1 MGGNS
6 LSQVAPT
13 SPHIMKQHFF
23 YVASLIFG
31 GITLLTGC
39 NSKSEVENHQMEL
52 RTRDNRT
59 ATTFFADKTTDTVW
73 VVSTESWKARVE
85 MVKTTP
91 ENSNATTQSYLPDTP
106 DAVSGAT
113 KPSLFTITPQE
124 VEVKSGYFM
133 TTPVVITATAPATQL
148 LQHGYL
154 RILPNGGPLN
164 GLSHHI
170 YQVGWLNI
178 SYPVVAKQ
186 ENATSVM
193 PNFSEV
199 LPQKGG
205 TTYLVFDLYDNQLST
220 HSLTSDA
227 DWLTV
232 PEEAKQ
238 PAKGHHVVKL
248 TFGENTS
255 EKARTATFQLSSGGA
270 STVITYVQSGR
281 GK

>member
-1 MGGNS
+1 
-6 LSQVAPT
+6 
-13 SPHIMKQHFF
+13 MKQHFF
-23 YVASLIFG
+23 YVASLLFG
-31 GITLLTGC
+31 GFTLLTGC
-39 NSKSEVENHQMEL
+39 NTKSVVENHQMEL
-52 RTRDNRT
+52 RTRDNRQT
-59 ATTFFADKTTDTVW
+59 TTFYADKTTDTVW

-85 MVKTTP
+85 MVKATP
-91 ENSNATTQSYLPDTP
+91 EKNNPTTHNHLPGTP

-113 KPSLFTITPQE
+113 THSTFTITPQE
-124 VEVKSGYFM
+124 VEVKPGYFK
-133 TTPVVITATAPATQL
+133 TTPVAITSTTPATQL

-164 GLSHHI
+164 GLAHHI

-178 SYPVVAKQ
+178 SNPVAKQ
-186 ENATSVM
+186 DNSASAM

-227 DWLTV
+227 NWLTV

-248 TFGENTS
+248 TFGENTR

-270 STVITYVQSGR
+270 TTVITYVQSGR

>member
-52 RTRDNRT
+52 RTRDNRIT
-59 ATTFFADKTTDTVW
+59 TTFFADKTTDTVW

-91 ENSNATTQSYLPDTP
+91 ENSNATTQSNRLDTP

-113 KPSLFTITPQE
+113 THSTFTITPQE
-124 VEVKSGYFM
+124 VEVKSGYFI

-148 LQHGYL
+148 LQHGY
-154 RILPNGGPLN
+154 PPQQW
-164 GLSHHI
+164 SP
-170 YQVGWLNI
+170 QWAI
-178 SYPVVAKQ
+178 SP
-186 ENATSVM
+186 
-193 PNFSEV
+193 
-199 LPQKGG
+199 
-205 TTYLVFDLYDNQLST
+205 
-220 HSLTSDA
+220 H
-227 DWLTV
+227 
-232 PEEAKQ
+232 
-238 PAKGHHVVKL
+238 
-248 TFGENTS
+248 
-255 EKARTATFQLSSGGA
+255 LSSGLA
-270 STVITYVQSGR
+270 QHFLPRR
-281 GK
+281 G